1 MAQNEKTIK
10 VTHLGVAELV
20 WSTDKVV
27 MVCSRR
33 LGREDCEFK
42 ANPGYITRCLF
53 KKYTFLVYVQFTDID
68 IYIIH
73 IHTIWRME
81 L

>member
-1 MAQNEKTIK
+1 M
-10 VTHLGVAELV
+10 
-20 WSTDKVV
+20 
-27 MVCSRR
+27 CSRP

-53 KKYTFLVYVQFTDID
+53 KKYTFLVYVQFAGTG

-73 IHTIWRME
+73 IHTQSGEWEYKLKE
-81 L
+81 LKEKRSDIKKRKERHGTAP